1 MSKNDW
7 IDKLRDRLADY
18 EEPVGDDLWLRIEQE
33 QAARGDKR
41 RILPMWQRI
50 SMAAAVAAIAV
61 GGAYVYLAPPTA
73 TTRVETKRLA
83 TTSHPQSRSLQSLD
97 ARSLS
102 QLSSSPQDSK
112 SPQGSKSP
120 QKTKAMQETDLLAS
134 AEYAA
139 PQLAM
144 ASVEATESCP
154 LPTTASA
161 TGQERNEEEERSTCN
176 ISTYNNGGDGEL
188 ALCRN
193 SRHPATAWSI
203 NLYGE
208 NGGVGNHSSASQTA
222 ILLGSGEGIS
232 SAEALGTYC
241 AERTRE
247 EKHHSQPVSLGLQ
260 VGVALSPRLMVSTG
274 LVYTWA
280 SSEFTSTLGN
290 ANSSTTQTL
299 HYVGVPLGIGVQ
311 VWRAGKWRTYLATGG
326 EVDFNVKNHT
336 ECDGSDI
343 EASRDK
349 PQWSV
354 HAAAG
359 LQYDVAPQVGVYLEP
374 GAKYYFDNGSYVE
387 NIFKERKLNF
397 NVQLGVRWNV
407 GR

>member
-1 MSKNDW
+1 
-7 IDKLRDRLADY
+7 
-18 EEPVGDDLWLRIEQE
+18 
-33 QAARGDKR
+33 
-41 RILPMWQRI
+41 
-50 SMAAAVAAIAV
+50 
-61 GGAYVYLAPPTA
+61 
-73 TTRVETKRLA
+73 
-83 TTSHPQSRSLQSLD
+83 
-97 ARSLS
+97 
-102 QLSSSPQDSK
+102 
-112 SPQGSKSP
+112 
-120 QKTKAMQETDLLAS
+120 MQETDLQAS
-134 AEYAA
+134 AEFAA
-139 PQLAM
+139 PLLAM
-144 ASVEATESCP
+144 ASVEATKGCP
-154 LPTTASA
+154 LPTTARAA
-161 TGQERNEEEERSTCN
+161 TGQERKEEEERNACN
-176 ISTYNNGGDGEL
+176 RITYRNGGDGEL
-188 ALCRN
+188 ALCRS
-193 SRHPATAWSI
+193 SRRPATAWSI

-232 SAEALGTYC
+232 SAEGLGTYC

-260 VGVALSPRLMVSTG
+260 VGVALSPRLTVSTG

-290 ANSSTTQTL
+290 ASSSTTQTL

-343 EASRDK
+343 DASRDK